1 MARFFVSLLEA
12 ADEPEL
18 IDDAGE
24 APSWEDDVCPSC
36 IGSNGALSA
45 SEVADAPSL
54 ADSSKDMVTFVSRR
68 QILCLCARHGH
79 GRFGFLGNS

>member
-1 MARFFVSLLEA
+1 MARFFVSLLVA

-54 ADSSKDMVTFVSRR
+54 ADSSKDMVTLV
-68 QILCLCARHGH
+68 G
-79 GRFGFLGNS
+79 GRFYVFVMAMAYAF